1 MRRVMVTT
9 SGVEVVEADVPSP
22 GPGEVLVRTAVAGVC
37 GSDTHALQGRHP
49 FITLP
54 YAPGHEVCGTIEQV
68 GSGVTSVT
76 AGQRVT
82 LEPFLPCWKCKQ
94 CLAGRQNICEN
105 LRFFGCAHDQGGMAE
120 FFTVDQ
126 RRLHVLPDGLDWATA
141 AFIEPL
147 GTPAHAI
154 RLAGGVRDR
163 TVVILGAGTIG
174 LLMLQAVR
182 AHGAKRVV
190 MTARSVRSRERAARF
205 GPDAVVDA
213 TAGDAVAQVRAAL
226 GESADVVFD
235 CVAEQSTVH
244 QALAMADKGG
254 TVVVVGVPEGD
265 VSIPLPAVQDSQLR
279 IQGSATYLPEDF
291 AEATELLVTGAVSV
305 QGMATSVRPLAEA
318 AAAFADAAS
327 GAHIKVLLEP

>member
-1 MRRVMVTT
+1 MRRGMVTA
-9 SGVEVVEADVPSP
+9 SGVEVVEAAVPSP
-22 GPGEVLVRTAVAGVC
+22 GPGEVLARTAVAGVC
-37 GSDTHALQGRHP
+37 GSDTHALQGTHP

-54 YAPGHEVCGTIEQV
+54 YAPGHEVCGTVEQA
-68 GSGVTSVT
+68 GAGVTSVT
-76 AGQRVT
+76 AGLRVT

-120 FFTVDQ
+120 FFTVDE
-126 RRLHVLPDGLDWATA
+126 RRLHVLPDALDWATA

-163 TVVILGAGTIG
+163 TVAILGAGTIG
-174 LLMLQAVR
+174 LLMLQAAR

-190 MTARSVRSRERAARF
+190 VTARSVRSRERAARF

-213 TAGDAVAQVRAAL
+213 TADDAVAQVRAAL

-254 TVVVVGVPEGD
+254 TVVMVGVPAGD
-265 VSIPLPAVQDSQLR
+265 V
-279 IQGSATYLPEDF
+279 
-291 AEATELLVTGAVSV
+291 
-305 QGMATSVRPLAEA
+305 
-318 AAAFADAAS
+318 
-327 GAHIKVLLEP
+327 